1 MCFYLKEFKREMAE
15 SDSLESSN
23 NPDDQRYADRT
34 MQLAGSSAHRL
45 PPDLILGGETTNI
58 SPAGS
63 SEFYPSGKLLRLC
76 YPIPGPLKFPS
87 LSLTPV
93 AP

>member
-1 MCFYLKEFKREMAE
+1 MTE
-15 SDSLESSN
+15 SDSLESNS
-23 NPDDQRYADRT
+23 NPDDQRYADGT

-45 PPDLILGGETTNI
+45 PPGLILGGETTNI

-76 YPIPGPLKFPS
+76 YPIPGPLKFPRPV
-87 LSLTPV
+87 LTPIV
-93 AP
+93 P